1 MGSLS
6 AESVKE
12 EQKALG
18 KDDLA
23 GMNQLCMPCLVNP
36 FEIRTKLKSTAP
48 SFQPFPKSDP
58 PLPKSDSRIDA
69 IANAI
74 HLALSTS
81 GHAQSIK
88 VEMNPT
94 RKPHV
99 IILAEVPTGSHSVS
113 TGYDLIRLAKQ
124 SVEAIADRLPT
135 LVLLSARVHK
145 EEGAYTLRSSIAGIC
160 DGDRERMCWDILNKG
175 HCPRRSQCRWHHPD
189 EDDTFRI
196 RVSIRCNQDQSGMM
210 SHEQAGNSKAPR
222 KLTISL
228 GDLV

>member
-6 AESVKE
+6 ADSARE
-12 EQKALG
+12 EQKALDE
-18 KDDLA
+18 DDLA
-23 GMNQLCMPCLVNP
+23 LMDGACRECLVNP
-36 FEIRTKLKSTAP
+36 FDMRTKLKATAP
-48 SFQPFPKSDP
+48 SFQPLPKSDP
-58 PLPKSDSRIDA
+58 PLPKSDARIDA

-94 RKPHV
+94 HKPHV
-99 IILAEVPTGSHSVS
+99 VVLAEVPTGPHSVARC
-113 TGYDLIRLAKQ
+113 YDLIQLAKQ
-124 SVEAIADRLPT
+124 SVEAIAERLPT
-135 LVLLSARVHK
+135 LVLLSARVQK
-145 EEGAYTLRSSIAGIC
+145 EEDAYTLRSSIAGFHE
-160 DGDRERMCWDILNKG
+160 GDRQHMCWDILNKG

-196 RVSIRCNQDQSGMM
+196 KVSIRCKQDQSGMF
-210 SHEQAGNSKAPR
+210 SHELAGNSKAPKR
-222 KLTISL
+222 LTISL